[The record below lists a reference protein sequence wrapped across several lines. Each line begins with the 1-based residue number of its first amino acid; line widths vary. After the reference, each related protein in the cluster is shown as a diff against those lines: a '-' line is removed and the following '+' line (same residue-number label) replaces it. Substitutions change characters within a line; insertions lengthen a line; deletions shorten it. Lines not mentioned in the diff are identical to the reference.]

1 MRQTH
6 SQHIHKGEKL
16 KVFLLRSGIRQGCS
30 NSPLPFSIV
39 LEVLANT
46 VRQDQKKKKKKGV
59 QIKKEEIKLLLFAD
73 DMILYTENPKE
84 SIKKLLE

>member
-6 SQHIHKGEKL
+6 SQNIHKGEKL

-46 VRQDQKKKKKKGV
+46 VRQDKKKWYTNQKGRN
-59 QIKKEEIKLLLFAD
+59 EITV
-73 DMILYTENPKE
+73 IC
-84 SIKKLLE
+84 

>member
-46 VRQDQKKKKKKGV
+46 VRQDQKKKKKWCTNQKGRNKITV
-59 QIKKEEIKLLLFAD
+59 IC
-73 DMILYTENPKE
+73 
-84 SIKKLLE
+84 

>member
-30 NSPLPFSIV
+30 NPPLPFSIV

-46 VRQDQKKKKKKGV
+46 VRQDKKKNGV